1 MNRYTEKQIYDLF
14 MVIQA
19 DSNIP
24 YQLVKMFI
32 SKDSNFITNDIKL
45 CKDDT
50 EVYQKIKSFRY
61 TKTSN
66 NRPDKILKGKIKK
79 LRDIIFEAPLKMVP
93 LYINDDLL
101 SSISKWRLKNA
112 L

>member
-1 MNRYTEKQIYDLF
+1 MNRYTEKQIHDLF

-24 YQLVKMFI
+24 GQLVKMFL
-32 SKDSNFITNDIKL
+32 SKDSNFVTNDIKL
-45 CKDDT
+45 CKDSI
-50 EVYQKIKSFRY
+50 EIYQKMKSFRY

-79 LRDIIFEAPLKMVP
+79 LRYIIFETPLKMVP
-93 LYINDDLL
+93 LHINDDLL
-101 SSISKWRLKNA
+101 SSVVKWRLKNA